1 MMKLKYGLL
10 MALPVVALGLL
21 SGCSLSSDIT
31 PPPGLPTLPPAP
43 VVADTA
49 AAEPAA
55 ATLPA
60 DTPAAIGTAT
70 SAPVM
75 VTVAVSGVVT
85 NGTPNGTV
93 PADLQ
98 VFLQTFGPNTTD
110 VNNISTFSTTLSAG
124 GTFAFEAVP
133 VQTGGQL
140 VVSASYQNVVY
151 NSQPATLAANQMK
164 LNVPLTIYETTAD
177 ASQVSVEQMHVFLDF
192 ASGQVTVGELYILSN
207 GGDRT
212 VVNAQ
217 GSTQYVLPAGAT
229 NLNVQGETQGTDYI
243 LTTQGFAEVTP
254 LAPGNSSGQIL
265 FTFDLPYSGQLSFEQ
280 KLLYP
285 VKAAGVLL
293 PDVGV
298 KLQSSQLQ
306 SQGTQSV
313 QGSPYLLYGTGS
325 SLTPGSVL
333 AFQLSGQPGSGSSA
347 SGAAQPAGGTAAAA
361 DPRSIAVGVGVLGVV
376 LLGIGVWVYRRQSRP
391 AAMPEDAVSDR
402 ENLLQAIA
410 DLDDAFEQE
419 QMDAAVYARR
429 RARLKAKLV
438 EVMAADQRD
447 KKQAE

>member
-10 MALPVVALGLL
+10 MALPILALGLL

-49 AAEPAA
+49 AARPA
-55 ATLPA
+55 A
-60 DTPAAIGTAT
+60 DTPAAIGTAST
-70 SAPVM
+70 AA
-75 VTVAVSGVVT
+75 VTVTVDVSGTVT
-85 NGTPNGTV
+85 NGTPNSAV

-151 NSQPATLAANQMK
+151 NSQPATLAANQTK
-164 LNVPLTIYETTAD
+164 LNLPLTVYETTAD

-207 GGDRT
+207 GGNRT

-265 FTFDLPYSGQLSFEQ
+265 FTFNLPYSGQLSFEQ

-298 KLQSSQLQ
+298 KLQSSQMQ

-333 AFQLSGQPGSGSSA
+333 AFQLSGQLGSGSST

-361 DPRSIAVGVGVLGVV
+361 NPRSIAVGVGVLGVV

-391 AAMPEDAVSDR
+391 AAAKPEDAVSDR

-410 DLDDAFEQE
+410 DLDDAFEEE

-438 EVMAADQRD
+438 EVMAADQPD
-447 KKQAE
+447 KKQAA